1 MSQYTAAQAALT
13 EELRRIASVE
23 DVARG
28 LGIQDIASQDEE
40 FWTSQRRAATSRFY
54 MMLLHNQK
62 LDLAIRREE
71 LDDDTAQ
78 ALREKAAAFVSKL
91 GIDYGYVRQWF
102 LNYGQYAYNA
112 ALARRKERE
121 HVASMALRLLVVH
134 AEKGASYLAYND
146 AGIPFLV
153 ASPAMAYT
161 FPVHS
166 PSELKGEHLAEMSKH
181 FVAIQTMFG
190 AKSVKLLAGPRTA

>member
-1 MSQYTAAQAALT
+1 MSQYTPAQTALT
-13 EELRRIASVE
+13 EELRRIASLE
-23 DVARG
+23 DVARA
-28 LGIQDIASQDEE
+28 LGIKDIASQDEE
-40 FWTSQRRAATSRFY
+40 FWSSQRRAATSRFF

-71 LDDDTAQ
+71 LDDDTAY

-91 GIDYGYVRQWF
+91 KVDYAYIRQWF

-121 HVASMALRLLVVH
+121 HLASMVLRLLVVH
-134 AEKGASYLAYND
+134 PEKGASYLAYN
-146 AGIPFLV
+146 GVGTPILV
-153 ASPAMAYT
+153 AAMDMAHT

-166 PSELKGEHLAEMSKH
+166 ASELKGEYLAEMSKH
-181 FVAIQTMFG
+181 FVAIQTMFN